1 MANYANLKS
10 AIQQYIKQN
19 GNEEITGAIL
29 QTTLLSMVDS
39 LASGYLFKGLARP
52 LFAPAASDGPVYYLA
67 LEAGSYINFPLGELG
82 ATAILREGYLG
93 IFRTSGGASNWTFT
107 EVAISIQDGI
117 VTTSKIVN
125 GAVTTQKIA
134 DLAITTSKIADNA
147 VGTTEIEDGSIT
159 PEKLTK
165 GAVTTNKIA
174 DDAVTGEK
182 IAGSTI
188 ERVNLANGC
197 VSEEEIESESI
208 LTRHIINGQVTMPKL
223 GEDVIEE
230 LDHKANNDGSYDTMS
245 VGMAKNIEAEAPVTD
260 TFAFNKSGGD
270 TTNPSTGICLLN
282 KIYGNG
288 AALSQLYPSRYDDI
302 VPVPSV
308 VARYRDNAQTME
320 MACYLCSEKVGDTYT
335 RAIVTASEVATF
347 FRSGSVQ
354 RNIIDLAVMYGIT
367 GLGTAGNY
375 YQLDNA
381 PSTPAEFAAE
391 YFKMFGE
398 PYTYV
403 AYGSQLLSTKM
414 VGLKSVGFNQYKNDN
429 QSIKMLGGKQYQI
442 TGTYTS
448 IAIDGIVI
456 TPDNSGHFTPTIDSI
471 LVVTGGGADT
481 CVHFAGDRDGQYEP
495 YWERIFYLDVTQL
508 FGTKDGGTEGHY
520 YRFAKEGMRGAGTA
534 QDVVE
539 LVGARG
545 EVKCGKKTW
554 QASDFTL
561 EGNTQANV
569 PWVRTA
575 NNSITDVKTNGYN
588 KPINAIC
595 TFSKRCVML
604 DYNWAGKYMIVVSSE
619 KYFLSTEPGHNRLSN
634 IADACPFDFFY
645 ELATPITF
653 TSLFLSASST
663 SDELTA
669 MPVDAIPLDELTRS
683 LMIDAEGT
691 MEVVMTSPLS
701 KFPTSVAPTL
711 EILYGLDAAK
721 FITDAPKNYM
731 SMASMDAFTSA
742 LGAAIGQTI
751 SKTWDSSNNRWNFTF
766 TQNRNVEVE
775 VQPEENR

>member
-1 MANYANLKS
+1 MAEKNAKY
-10 AIQQYIKQN
+10 
-19 GNEEITGAIL
+19 
-29 QTTLLSMVDS
+29 
-39 LASGYLFKGLARP
+39 FKTKDGTIVVCKDELARQQIEQ
-52 LFAPAASDGPVYYLA
+52 LQGIW
-67 LEAGSYINFPLGELG
+67 EA
-82 ATAILREGYLG
+82 
-93 IFRTSGGASNWTFT
+93 
-107 EVAISIQDGI
+107 
-117 VTTSKIVN
+117 
-125 GAVTTQKIA
+125 
-134 DLAITTSKIADNA
+134 
-147 VGTTEIEDGSIT
+147 
-159 PEKLTK
+159 
-165 GAVTTNKIA
+165 
-174 DDAVTGEK
+174 
-182 IAGSTI
+182 
-188 ERVNLANGC
+188 
-197 VSEEEIESESI
+197 
-208 LTRHIINGQVTMPKL
+208 
-223 GEDVIEE
+223 IEE
-230 LDHKANNDGSYDTMS
+230 LPDGQAVSAQVALNTVAIENLDETKANNDGSYDTMS

-288 AALSQLYPSRYDDI
+288 AALSQLYPSHYDDI

-308 VARYRDNAQTME
+308 VARYRDNAHTME

-545 EVKCGKKTW
+545 TNNVGDKDLGTIGW
-554 QASDFTL
+554 TTIGSSSTYGYF
-561 EGNTQANV
+561 NTTSA
-569 PWVRTA
+569 
-575 NNSITDVKTNGYN
+575 
-588 KPINAIC
+588 
-595 TFSKRCVML
+595 
-604 DYNWAGKYMIVVSSE
+604 
-619 KYFLSTEPGHNRLSN
+619 LSN
-634 IADACPFDFFY
+634 IKKPANNGLIGKCLCEVLARGSASMTYFGLPGIIGIEDNGRLRASRTSNMSGGDFQTSLNGKHFFY
-645 ELATPITF
+645 ELATPLTF

-663 SDELTA
+663 ADELTA

-691 MEVVMTSPLS
+691 IEVVMTSPLS
-701 KFPTSVAPTL
+701 QFPTSVAPTL